1 MHAGNALLA
10 AVIELIFTLLSLY
23 IWILIASAV
32 LSWLVAF
39 DVVNPHNRLVRMIGD
54 FCHRITEPAL
64 RPIRRIL
71 PIMGGLDLSPLAL
84 IFIIYFLQSFIRHLV
99 MG

>member
-1 MHAGNALLA
+1 MENPFLW
-10 AVIELIFTLLSLY
+10 LIDTLIQLY
-23 IWILIASAV
+23 IWILIVSAV

-39 DVVNPHNRLVRMIGD
+39 DVVNPHNRVVRMIGD
-54 FCHRITEPAL
+54 FSYRITEPVL

-71 PIMGGLDLSPLAL
+71 PQMGGLDLSPLVL
-84 IFIIYFLQSFIRHLV
+84 IFIIYFLQSFLRHLV